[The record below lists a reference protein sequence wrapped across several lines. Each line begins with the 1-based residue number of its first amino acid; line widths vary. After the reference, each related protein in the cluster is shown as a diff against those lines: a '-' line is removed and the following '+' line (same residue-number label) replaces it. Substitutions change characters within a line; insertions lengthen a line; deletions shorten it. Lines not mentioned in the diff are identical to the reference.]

1 MRGES
6 ALWSVAMI
14 TACVALVAVSV
25 VAIWVAQRGGH
36 IDGADEALSG
46 VGRAARAWAAAAAAV
61 PEVQAEGAVDAG
73 APQNAADAA
82 AEVVDAGDAGAAE
95 EADAGDEEAETE
107 EEADAGAP
115 DAAATAKAPA
125 KKKKKPIKKPRRR

>member
-6 ALWSVAMI
+6 ALWSVAVI

-36 IDGADEALSG
+36 IDVADEALTG
-46 VGRAARAWAAAAAAV
+46 VARTARAWASAAAAV
-61 PEVQAEGAVDAG
+61 PEVQAEGVDGGAPESAADAG
-73 APQNAADAA
+73 A
-82 AEVVDAGDAGAAE
+82 EIVDAGDDGGAD

-107 EEADAGAP
+107 TEADAGAP
-115 DAAATAKAPA
+115 DAAATTKVPA
-125 KKKKKPIKKPRRR
+125 KKKKPIKKPRRR

>member
-25 VAIWVAQRGGH
+25 IAIWVAQRGGH
-36 IDGADEALSG
+36 IDAADEALSG
-46 VGRAARAWAAAAAAV
+46 VGRVARAWTAAAAAV
-61 PEVQAEGAVDAG
+61 PEVQAEGVDG
-73 APQNAADAA
+73 GVPESAADAA
-82 AEVVDAGDAGAAE
+82 AEIVDAGNDGAAE

-107 EEADAGAP
+107 PEGDAGAP
-115 DAAATAKAPA
+115 DAATTAKVPA
-125 KKKKKPIKKPRRR
+125 KKKKPIKKPRRR